1 MTSAHNDDPGS
12 KSFPAEGDSNGQ
24 AAVLLVESLIH
35 ALVARAI
42 ITSADAVEV
51 IEVAFDVIEEMSVDS
66 GERSPATDRSIAILS
81 AIHKSLK
88 IDTDSSESN

>member
-1 MTSAHNDDPGS
+1 MTSAHNEVSGS
-12 KSFPAEGDSNGQ
+12 KSFPAEGDANGQ

-42 ITSADAVEV
+42 ITAADAVEV
-51 IEVAFDVIEEMSVDS
+51 IEVAFDVIEEMSAEEGD
-66 GERSPATDRSIAILS
+66 RTPAMDRSLAVLS

-88 IDTDSSESN
+88 IDTDSSEAN